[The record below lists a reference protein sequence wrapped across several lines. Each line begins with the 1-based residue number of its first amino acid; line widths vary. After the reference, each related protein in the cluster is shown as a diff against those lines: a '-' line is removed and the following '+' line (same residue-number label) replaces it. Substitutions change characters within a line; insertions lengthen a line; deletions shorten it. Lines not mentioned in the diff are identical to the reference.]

1 MATIYWRGRCASL
14 NWVEAGERRR
24 ESLGAVAPAEAEA
37 ALTGLERRLSAE
49 VHSSAGPV
57 FMDWAHDYATWHR
70 DEYPDSYTR
79 VEQILRCYLIP
90 YFGLMPIG
98 AITRQDVEGYKHG
111 RLGAAAAGTIT
122 KELRTLQAC
131 LNKAVDWE
139 VIPANRAKGV
149 RPPKDVTSRPPRW
162 YTREELAAIYT
173 ADALHAQI
181 WRLMVNTGLRRGE
194 AQQLRRQDVGADAI
208 RVVSRPGART
218 KSAKWRLVPITAGA
232 RIALDGLQGAGELVV
247 PRMTADS
254 LTHCFTRALDR
265 VAIDGSLHC
274 LRHTYGSHLVM
285 AGVPLRTVQVLMG
298 HSTIL
303 VTERY
308 AHLAPGHLQEATRGL
323 SL

>member
-24 ESLGAVAPAEAEA
+24 ESLGAVTLAEAQA
-37 ALTGLERRLSAE
+37 ALTGLERRL
-49 VHSSAGPV
+49 AGV
-57 FMDWAHDYATWHR
+57 STGAGCIFADWAHDYALWHR

-98 AITRQDVEGYKHG
+98 AITRQEVEGYKHG

-122 KELRTLQAC
+122 KELRTLQAA

-139 VIPANRAKGV
+139 IIPVNRARGV
-149 RPPKDVTSRPPRW
+149 RPPKDLTSRPPRW
-162 YTREELAAIYT
+162 YTREELASIY
-173 ADALHAQI
+173 AVDALHAHI
-181 WRLMVNTGLRRGE
+181 WRLMVNTGLRRSE
-194 AQQLRRQDVGADAI
+194 AQQLRRQDVGEDAI
-208 RVVSRPGART
+208 RVVSNPGART
-218 KSAKWRLVPITAGA
+218 KSAKWRLVPITPGA
-232 RIALDGLQGAGELVV
+232 RIALEALPREGGYVV
-247 PRMTADS
+247 PRMTPYS
-254 LTHCFTRALDR
+254 LTRAFSRTLGR
-265 VAIDGSLHC
+265 TGLDGSLHC

-323 SL
+323 AL